1 MSIGGIVEK
10 IKTKYETIRPY
21 LNERTSRIWVAVEAI
36 SLGRGGITKVA
47 SAVGLSRTTIHAGIN
62 EVKGEK
68 PVKPVEDIKHRIR
81 KPGGG
86 RKKVKDNDPGLL
98 YDLESLLEPVTR
110 GDPGGPLRWTCKSTT
125 KLAAE
130 LRAMGHQVGQRTV
143 CDLLYELGYS
153 LQSNRKVREGSHH
166 PDRNAQFLHI
176 SETTKEFQA
185 LLAPVIS
192 VDSKKRE
199 LIGNF
204 KNNGRE
210 WSKKGSPVEVNSH
223 DFPDPELG
231 KVVLNGTYDITANQ
245 GWVSVGITSDTASF
259 AVESIRRWWQEMGKP
274 RYPEANQLLITADCG
289 GSNSNRGRLWKL
301 ELQKLADDMKMAI
314 SVCHFPP
321 GTSKW
326 NKIEHRMFCHISQ
339 NWRGRPLVS
348 REVVV
353 NLIGSTTT
361 SKGLKITA
369 KLDENTYETGISVSD
384 EEFDSIAIEKCNF
397 HEEWNYKI
405 KPRIPP

>member
-36 SLGRGGITKVA
+36 SLGRGGITKV
-47 SAVGLSRTTIHAGIN
+47 SEAVGFSRTTIYAGIN
-62 EVKGEK
+62 EVKGGRS
-68 PVKPVEDIKHRIR
+68 VGSAEDIKHRIR

-98 YDLESLLEPVTR
+98 SDLESLLEPVTR

-143 CDLLYELGYS
+143 CDLLYDLGYS

-185 LLAPVIS
+185 QGQPVIS

-204 KNNGRE
+204 KNNGQE

-245 GWVSVGITSDTASF
+245 GWVSVGITSDTAVF

-405 KPRIPP
+405 KPRISP